1 MPSDKLE
8 KEIKE
13 LVLENKQSSKK
24 KAKLAQ
30 DIYNMIDWNDPT
42 HPTIARWKLLK
53 LLNAK
58 NI

>member
-1 MPSDKLE
+1 MPSDKL
-8 KEIKE
+8 KNEIKD
-13 LVLENKQSSKK
+13 LVLENKKASKK
-24 KAKLAQ
+24 KGELAQ